1 MTEKLDGARTH
12 EQNPDAQPSGTDGMV
27 VDWNDIMGSLPEVLR
42 VSAAEVA
49 ARVDASGKRLVVLDD
64 DPTGTQGVADV
75 PVLTSWT
82 VTDLRWAFSQPVPA
96 FFVLTN
102 TRSLTESQVDRR
114 NRDIVDALLVAAQL
128 ERVEFVIASR
138 GDSTLRGHYPLET
151 DVIADEL
158 RLSGNVV
165 VDGIIFAPAY
175 IDAGRYTINGVQW
188 LRTAEGLLPVG
199 RSEFAKDPAFSYS
212 SSDLREYVEEKTRGG
227 WSVAE
232 VRAITLADLR
242 LGGLDALTQTL
253 MSLRNGTPVVVNAVC
268 DDDLRVLSLAIMQAE
283 EAGKTFLYRVGPSFV
298 RARASLELRPA
309 LDARKIEAIRDG
321 GASADGSITVARHG
335 LVIVGSHVGQ
345 TTRQLALLTALDGI
359 TELEVDVACV
369 LDADHRADVVESVAA
384 AAVDAL
390 ANSDVVIKT
399 SRAVITGTDADAN
412 LAIAQAVSGA
422 LVAIVGNVVNRVRPA
437 WVVAKGGITSSEIAT
452 RGLGVRRAWVR
463 GTLLP
468 GMVSLWEPVES
479 RTPGVPYVVFAGNV
493 GAEDSL
499 AAVVTT
505 LRGGSSR

>member
-1 MTEKLDGARTH
+1 
-12 EQNPDAQPSGTDGMV
+12 
-27 VDWNDIMGSLPEVLR
+27 
-42 VSAAEVA
+42 
-49 ARVDASGKRLVVLDD
+49 
-64 DPTGTQGVADV
+64 
-75 PVLTSWT
+75 
-82 VTDLRWAFSQPVPA
+82 
-96 FFVLTN
+96 
-102 TRSLTESQVDRR
+102 
-114 NRDIVDALLVAAQL
+114 
-128 ERVEFVIASR
+128 
-138 GDSTLRGHYPLET
+138 
-151 DVIADEL
+151 
-158 RLSGNVV
+158 
-165 VDGIIFAPAY
+165 
-175 IDAGRYTINGVQW
+175 
-188 LRTAEGLLPVG
+188 
-199 RSEFAKDPAFSYS
+199 
-212 SSDLREYVEEKTRGG
+212 
-227 WSVAE
+227 
-232 VRAITLADLR
+232 
-242 LGGLDALTQTL
+242 
-253 MSLRNGTPVVVNAVC
+253 MSLRNGTPVVVDAVC

-298 RARASLELRPA
+298 RARAGLELRPA

-422 LVAIVGNVVNRVRPA
+422 LVAIVGDVVNRVRPA